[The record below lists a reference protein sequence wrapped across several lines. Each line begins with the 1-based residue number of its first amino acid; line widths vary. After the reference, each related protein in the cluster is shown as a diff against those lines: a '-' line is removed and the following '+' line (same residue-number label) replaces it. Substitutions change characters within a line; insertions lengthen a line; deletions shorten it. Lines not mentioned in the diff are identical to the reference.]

1 MRRSLVGG
9 GLALLAVVGLA
20 GALPTAAPAEVAAR
34 PLTVIAVR
42 DGDTLTVRTP
52 AGASERVRLTEIDAP
67 ESAQPYG
74 GQSRRK
80 LRQLVAA
87 GPVRLERAGSDRY
100 GRTLARVYAGGHD
113 VNKAMVRSGA
123 AWVYDAYSTDPAFEP
138 LEAAA
143 RAERAGL
150 WSQPATEVV
159 APWLW
164 RKGAHATPRPA
175 RRYARLRYQTPV
187 QSNDQL
193 RRRSGLR
200 RPVRPIR
207 PRRRPRRRPLR
218 ARLRLIR

>member
-164 RKGAHATPRPA
+164 RKGAHATPRPRVATLACDTKRQCSQMTSCADA
-175 RRYARLRYQTPV
+175 RAYVAQCGP
-187 QSNDQL
+187 
-193 RRRSGLR
+193 SGLDGDR
-200 RPVRPIR
+200 DGVPCERVC
-207 PRRRPRRRPLR
+207 
-218 ARLRLIR
+218 A